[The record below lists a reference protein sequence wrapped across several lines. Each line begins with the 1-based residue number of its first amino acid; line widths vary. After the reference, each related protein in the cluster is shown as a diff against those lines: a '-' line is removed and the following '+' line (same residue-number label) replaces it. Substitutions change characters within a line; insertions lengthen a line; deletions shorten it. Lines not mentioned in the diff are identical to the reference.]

1 MSEDT
6 GAQFQVLTNEEVEA
20 LSFEDTVAYA
30 AAYSK
35 YTAAQS
41 AGMAAKI
48 AAAKEKHTGE
58 YRATL
63 QAEMQTS
70 LYFPVLTA
78 ETLKALAAAGAN
90 KFSVHYVLEGEDT
103 GKGLV
108 SISYPAAAARAAKKG
123 VKKVAVEGAEKA
135 VVVQRPVSADWEANT
150 TPEERLEDEAESALK
165 VSAAIAEGRYNG
177 SAAKARGAIF
187 LYVQLRRL
195 AAKKVAGYP
204 R

>member
-6 GAQFQVLTNEEVEA
+6 GTKVFRSLTDEEVLA
-20 LSFEDTVAYA
+20 LSFEDTL
-30 AAYSK
+30 AYSK
-35 YTAAQS
+35 AATEHAQ
-41 AGMAAKI
+41 GLAARV
-48 AAAKEKHTGE
+48 AAAKEKHTEAG
-58 YRATL
+58 R
-63 QAEMQTS
+63 QALQTS
-70 LYFPVLTA
+70 LQDGLYFPVLTG
-78 ETLKALAAAGAN
+78 ETLKALAAAGAS

-108 SISYPAAAARAAKKG
+108 SISYPAAAAKTAKKG
-123 VKKVAVEGAEKA
+123 VKKVAVEGEKA
-135 VVVQRPVSADWEANT
+135 IVVQRPVSADWEANT

-195 AAKKVAGYP
+195 AKNKVAGYP